1 MKITFIGTGNMG
13 CKSRGN
19 PSVLIDDLLID
30 VGCGTVKQL
39 GKFDIETKNLKYIV
53 ISHYHSDHFADIGHF
68 FVTRYIRKELNNRI
82 KIIGPIGLEERI
94 KGFFKMTE
102 HGEELLENTEIMEL
116 KENKEANIDNYI
128 IKPIPLS
135 HGRIKPTY
143 GYIIEKDN
151 KRIGYTCDTTVC
163 DNFEKICKSVDYL
176 IGDANGINT
185 NANHMGLTDFTEYA
199 KKYKKCK
206 FYAIHRG
213 DYEDRNEYVNFPE
226 DGDVLII

>member
-19 PSVLIDDLLID
+19 PGVLIDDLLID
-30 VGCGTVKQL
+30 IGCGTVKQL
-39 GKFDIETKNLKYIV
+39 GRFDIKTKDLKYIV

-68 FVTRYIRKELNNRI
+68 FVTRYIRGELDNKI

-102 HGEELLENTEIMEL
+102 HGEELLENTEIIEL
-116 KENKEANIDNYI
+116 EENIEVNIDEYK
-128 IKPIPLS
+128 IKPIPLI
-135 HGRIKPTY
+135 HGKIKPTY
-143 GYIIEKDN
+143 GYVLEKDN

-163 DNFEKICKSVDYL
+163 DNFEEICKNVDYL
-176 IGDANGINT
+176 IGDANKITT

-199 KKYKKCK
+199 KKYNNCK
-206 FYAIHRG
+206 FYAIHRS

-226 DGDVLII
+226 DGDILKI